1 MKALLRTAI
10 VLTLVAAPALAA
22 PPTVNDL
29 LRYVPADAQVVMALD
44 TAALRAHPLIQAWIL
59 EHQAGWTGIDSD
71 LQRFLSDAGL
81 DPLRDVDLM
90 VVAASTRK
98 PDGHA
103 LALFA
108 GRYDPTSL
116 GAAVAAR
123 GGRTEWVNGVPLY
136 LAREGKADDAALALP
151 SAELVIAGDEAAVRA
166 ALATRV
172 AGRTLVGTAVAAGQI
187 DLRAPFWLVALVPD
201 EVRQGAGTVAT
212 GVQGEHADMV
222 RSVLAA
228 GGTVQ
233 RVAMQAR
240 LDRELTLTGVA
251 TTDTS
256 ENAELVRDAVKGVL
270 AAARLNLGDG
280 EPELVEVLRDTRVQA
295 KGTEV
300 SAQMVIPLPL
310 IEKLAKK
317 AHDEHGPTEI

>member
-1 MKALLRTAI
+1 VKALLRIAI
-10 VLTLVAAPALAA
+10 VITLVAAPVLAA

-44 TAALRAHPLIQAWIL
+44 TAALRAHPLTQAWIL
-59 EHQAGWTGIDSD
+59 EHQAGWTGVDSD

-90 VVAASTRK
+90 VVAASTTQGG
-98 PDGHA
+98 GHA

-108 GRYDPTSL
+108 GRYDPSSL
-116 GAAVAAR
+116 GAAVVAR
-123 GGRTEWVNGVPLY
+123 GGRTETVNGVALY
-136 LAREGKADDAALALP
+136 LAAKGKADDAALALP
-151 SAELVIAGDEAAVRA
+151 SAELVIAGDESAVRA

-201 EVRQGAGTVAT
+201 EMRQGAGTAAT
-212 GVQGEHADMV
+212 RVQGEHADTV

-233 RVAMQAR
+233 CVAMQAR

-251 TTDTS
+251 TTDTA
-256 ENAELVRDAVKGVL
+256 ENAELVRDAVKGAL
-270 AAARLNLGDG
+270 AAARLQLGEE
-280 EPELVEVLRDTRVQA
+280 EPELVEVLRDTQVQV

-300 SAQMVIPLPL
+300 NGKMVIPLPL
-310 IEKLAKK
+310 IEKLARK
-317 AHDEHGPTEI
+317 AHHGDGPTEI